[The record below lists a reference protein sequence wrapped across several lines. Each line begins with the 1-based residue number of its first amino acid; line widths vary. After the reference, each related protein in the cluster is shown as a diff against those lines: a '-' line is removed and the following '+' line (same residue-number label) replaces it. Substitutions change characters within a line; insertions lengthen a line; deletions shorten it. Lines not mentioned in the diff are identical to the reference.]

1 MTICKIC
8 KFEYS
13 GKGLCPICN
22 MRDYMDIIKE
32 NK

>member
-22 MRDYMDIIKE
+22 MTDYMDMIE
-32 NK
+32 RGE